1 MLKRHKKRTDKG
13 IPHASRLPHIRPAN
27 RHSHRPDDK
36 LSGARREQS
45 ESETEYGIEREMNE
59 PAVGKQRAVLLHEG
73 GKGGETAAETRG
85 EEHAQVGVHDVSAL
99 KQCVEHT
106 YDKTSEHIDNHCAPR
121 ETGGDTGLHCVRE
134 HVSRHSSRKAPGT
147 YKQQYS

>member
-1 MLKRHKKRTDKG
+1 
-13 IPHASRLPHIRPAN
+13 
-27 RHSHRPDDK
+27 
-36 LSGARREQS
+36 
-45 ESETEYGIEREMNE
+45 MNE
-59 PAVGKQRAVLLHEG
+59 PAVGKQGAVLHEG
-73 GKGGETAAETRG
+73 GEGGETAAETRG

-99 KQCVEHT
+99 KQCVEQT

-134 HVSRHSSRKAPGT
+134 HISRLFATPPAKPPGT